1 MLNITTKSIYGI
13 NALIYLAENHGNG
26 LAQIKN
32 IAKRR
37 KIPQNYLVQIFNKLV
52 KAGIIKS
59 VRGVNGG
66 YKLQHSPE
74 KTSVLTILEILEGPI
89 NFHENTDKIGA
100 VFSLFTDAENELR
113 KVFDISLKDMLEK
126 QKKINNQIVYY
137 I

>member
-1 MLNITTKSIYGI
+1 MINITTKSIYGI
-13 NALIYLAENHGNG
+13 NALIHLAENHGND

-32 IAKRR
+32 IARRR

-66 YKLQHSPE
+66 YKLQHTPE

-89 NFHENTDKIGA
+89 NFHESTDKNGA

-126 QKKINNQIVYY
+126 QKKINNQIIYY